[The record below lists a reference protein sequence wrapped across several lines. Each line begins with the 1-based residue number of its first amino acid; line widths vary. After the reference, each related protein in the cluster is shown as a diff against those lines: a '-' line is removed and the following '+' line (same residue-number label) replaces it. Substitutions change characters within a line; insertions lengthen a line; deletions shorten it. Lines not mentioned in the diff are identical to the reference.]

1 MTRIHAHLFIINS
14 ITMLDHANATFIKP
28 VTFAASDIVPG
39 RVKNEVF
46 QRDFLSRSYGITSI
60 DMIQMDSILSRTT
73 HLNPHK
79 IKLR

>member
-1 MTRIHAHLFIINS
+1 MKFS
-14 ITMLDHANATFIKP
+14 K
-28 VTFAASDIVPG
+28 
-39 RVKNEVF
+39 
-46 QRDFLSRSYGITSI
+46 DFLSRSYEITSI